1 MAHLYLD
8 GNSLTIYQAYNAEK
22 YNHILTLSRDAIKRI
37 SASRKLVE
45 RWLASNEVIYGVTTG
60 FGEFATVKIPP
71 EKIFELQI
79 NLIRSHSAGTGEPL
93 PPNIVRLMML
103 LRANALAKGY
113 SGVRRETVETLLHFF
128 NLGLIPFVPSKGSV
142 GSSGDLVQLAHLVLA
157 MTGEGQFLVRGKV
170 EKASNVLKRN
180 RIHPLK
186 LGAKEGLA
194 LVNGTQMM
202 GAYAV
207 HCVHEARML
216 SKVFDI
222 TGALSVEALRGTD
235 TAFDE
240 RIQALRPY
248 KGQRESARN
257 IRILMR
263 NSEIRKSHLVDD
275 PRVQDAYS
283 IRCMPQVHGAIR
295 DTIDFV
301 ARQVEIEINSATDN
315 PLIIPEDGIHLEGGN
330 FHGEPLALA
339 LDYLGIALSEFANIS
354 ERRIER
360 MVNGQLSGLPKFL
373 SKNGGLNSGMMIAQY
388 TAASL
393 VSENKVLAHPAS
405 VDSIPTSANQ
415 EDHNS
420 MGSIAAQ
427 KCYEIL
433 ENVWRVAAIELLVA
447 CQAVDFSREKSSGD
461 YGNFMKCGIGTQA
474 VYETVR
480 RKIPH
485 LHRDRILHKDIELAL
500 DLVKSGEVILA
511 AEKYV
516 GSLN

>member
-1 MAHLYLD
+1 
-8 GNSLTIYQAYNAEK
+8 
-22 YNHILTLSRDAIKRI
+22 
-37 SASRKLVE
+37 
-45 RWLASNEVIYGVTTG
+45 
-60 FGEFATVKIPP
+60 
-71 EKIFELQI
+71 
-79 NLIRSHSAGTGEPL
+79 LIRSHSAGTGEPL
-93 PPNIVRLMML
+93 PSNIVRLMML

-113 SGVRRETVETLLHFF
+113 SGVRRETVETLLQLF
-128 NLGLIPFVPSKGSV
+128 NLGLVPFIPSKGSV

-157 MTGEGQFLVRGKV
+157 MTGEGQFIVKGKLA
-170 EKASNVLKRN
+170 KASNVLRRN
-180 RIHPLK
+180 NIK
-186 LGAKEGLA
+186 LLELSAKEGLA

-207 HCVHEARML
+207 HCVYEAKLL
-216 SKVFDI
+216 SKIFDI
-222 TGALSVEALRGTD
+222 TGAMSVEALRGTD

-240 RIQALRPY
+240 RIQKLRPY
-248 KGQRESARN
+248 SGQRESARN
-257 IRILMR
+257 VRMLMR
-263 NSEIRKSHLVDD
+263 NSEIRKSHLRND

-301 ARQVEIEINSATDN
+301 RHQVEIEINSATDN
-315 PLIIPEDGIHLEGGN
+315 PLIIPEDEIHLEGGN

-339 LDYLGIALSEFANIS
+339 LDYLGIALSEFASIS

-373 SKNGGLNSGMMIAQY
+373 SENGGLNSGMMIAQY

-393 VSENKVLAHPAS
+393 VSENKVFAHPAS

-427 KCYEIL
+427 KCYQIL

-447 CQAVDFSREKSSGD
+447 CQAVDFSRKQTPEYSG
-461 YGNFMKCGIGTQA
+461 NVMKCGVGTQA
-474 VYETVR
+474 VYEAVR
-480 RKIPH
+480 KKIPH
-485 LHRDRILHKDIELAL
+485 LNRDRVLHKDIELTL
-500 DLVKSGEVILA
+500 ELIKSGEIILA
-511 AEKYV
+511 AEKAV
-516 GSLN
+516 GSLS